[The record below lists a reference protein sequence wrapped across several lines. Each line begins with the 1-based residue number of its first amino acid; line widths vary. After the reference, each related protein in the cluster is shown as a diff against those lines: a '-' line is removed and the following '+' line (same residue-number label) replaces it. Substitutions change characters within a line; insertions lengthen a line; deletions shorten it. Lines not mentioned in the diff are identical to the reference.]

1 MIASSLAKNLPPT
14 AEEGAVG
21 KITGRGL
28 AHCFPDRYADGVWV
42 ASNATLSYH
51 MTLETWQY
59 GMCDRSRQ
67 NHRSALEAQSAG
79 VAILLPTR
87 SDPYEWKPRDDSCA
101 LPRLDTATVCALL
114 RGRRIM
120 FVGDSVITSVFYSI
134 ALALQAE
141 TTMDSKGLYR
151 RATVHCGNN
160 ATVEFSS
167 VRNDHLQL
175 PGVPRPAWVLP
186 HTPAGNWLRHG
197 EPGFTVMASG
207 LHDVGRSGSYL
218 SGNDTFGGR
227 LAAAIIRSGDP
238 ARTAAVTI
246 AAPQPGCIN
255 ITKPLRLSRARH
267 RANSSRWR
275 QDDATLAGAN
285 FLAQWRVWDGRR
297 EIART
302 VARQTG
308 ATFLDLTAITTT
320 RPDRALGRTKSYH
333 WAKQRTQQGA
343 ARRPIV
349 IPPAKRDCVHY
360 CLPGPTDTAARI
372 VLGWAALRNIQET
385 G

>member
-1 MIASSLAKNLPPT
+1 MIASSLAKNLMPT
-14 AEEGAVG
+14 AEGAAVG
-21 KITGRGL
+21 KTSVRGL
-28 AHCFPDRYADGVWV
+28 ARCFPDRYADGLWV

-59 GMCDRSRQ
+59 GMCDRSSL
-67 NHRSALEAQSAG
+67 NHRSALKAQSVG
-79 VAILLPTR
+79 VADVLLPTR

-101 LPRLDTATVCALL
+101 LPRLDTATVCTLL

-120 FVGDSVITSVFYSI
+120 FVGDSVIMSVFYSI
-134 ALALQAE
+134 ALALQAR
-141 TTMDSKGLYR
+141 TSMDSKGINR
-151 RATVHCGNN
+151 RAIVDCGNN
-160 ATVEFSS
+160 ATVLFSA

-175 PGVPRPAWVLP
+175 PGVPRPAWVP
-186 HTPAGNWLRHG
+186 RYTIAGNWLRHA
-197 EPGFTVMASG
+197 PDFTVMASG
-207 LHDVGRSGSYL
+207 LHDVTRGGSYL
-218 SGNDTFGGR
+218 SGTDTFGER
-227 LAAAIIRSGDP
+227 LAAAITRSGDP

-255 ITKPLRLSRARH
+255 ISKPLHLSRARR

-275 QDDATLAGAN
+275 QDDATLAGRN
-285 FLAQWRVWDGRR
+285 FLAQWRVWESRR

-320 RPDRALGRTKSYH
+320 RPDRALGRTKSYL
-333 WAKQRTQQGA
+333 WEKQRTQQGA

-349 IPPAKRDCVHY
+349 IHPADRDCVHY

-372 VLGWAALRNIQET
+372 VLGWAALRNIQEA